1 MSLLQLPYTILG
13 LYNRRRPKVPLIT
26 TASTPEDAERNR
38 EQMEL
43 SINGCPVVYRS
54 PNGSKVEKYRRLAIL
69 DNNYKP
75 LASGSYA
82 HPSNAATTLSK
93 HSKEPTFLIVYN
105 DVNEIK
111 KDKWGNLY
119 IFVYQFRVINGPD
132 KTKTIGDKTFTVS
145 TKRVIRINRWKVN
158 VEL

>member
-1 MSLLQLPYTILG
+1 MSPPQLPYTILG
-13 LYNRRRPKVPLIT
+13 LYTKRRPKVPLMT
-26 TASTPEDAERNR
+26 VSKSPDEAERNR

-43 SINGCPVVYRS
+43 AINGCPVVYRS
-54 PNGSKVEKYRRLAIL
+54 PNGSQVEKYRRLAIL

-75 LASGSYA
+75 IASGSYA
-82 HPSNAATTLSK
+82 SPSNAALTLSK
-93 HSKEPTFLIVYN
+93 HSKDPTFLIVYN
-105 DVNEIK
+105 DVGEIK

-119 IFVYQFRVINGPD
+119 IFVYQFRKSNGPD
-132 KTKTIGDKTFTVS
+132 KTKTIGDRTFTTA